1 MSATAATT
9 PAIDLT
15 WLPSDPEE
23 QLALG
28 FRIVSNAYKTRV
40 QAQDAEIR
48 ALKAQI
54 AERSEQYSSLQK
66 KHSSLEVQLFEATQR
81 GNQLAEENKN
91 LFATIKKLHRDILR
105 LESLKKAVLNSI
117 QEDHSDAEESSS
129 HKYYAPEDM
138 LQSTAPRTM
147 SELNGVEDLST
158 PFLSKFNPTEP
169 PFLSSASHSGGTV
182 LTSNSASGQKTVD
195 GKIFFRNARSR
206 MSYENFNQFLSNIK
220 KLNNQQQDREET
232 LRNAQRLFGE
242 ANRDLFEE
250 FKVMINRH
258 P

>member
-1 MSATAATT
+1 MASTTASSSGT
-9 PAIDLT
+9 DLS
-15 WLPSDPEE
+15 WLPSDAEE

-40 QAQDAEIR
+40 HTQEAEIR
-48 ALKAQI
+48 SLKAQV
-54 AERSEQYSSLQK
+54 AEKNEQYGALQK
-66 KHSSLEVQLFEATQR
+66 KHSSLEVQLIESTQR
-81 GNQLAEENKN
+81 GNQLAEENRQ
-91 LFATIKKLHRDILR
+91 LVATIKKLHRDILR

-117 QEDHSDAEESSS
+117 QEDHSDAEESS

-138 LQSTAPRTM
+138 LQTAAPRTM
-147 SELNGVEDLST
+147 SEINGVEDMGT
-158 PFLSKFNPTEP
+158 AFLSK
-169 PFLSSASHSGGTV
+169 LSSAEGPFLTAPSSSTGAV
-182 LTSNSASGQKTVD
+182 LTPNTGDSKPVD
-195 GKIFFRNARSR
+195 GKVFFRNARSR
-206 MSYENFNQFLSNIK
+206 MSYENFNLFLANIK
-220 KLNNQQQDREET
+220 KLNSHQQDREET